1 MFFVLAK
8 CCTVDSKC
16 KDKYLHILCYLY
28 IHTVVILCGYMWLR
42 ICLCICIYL
51 FICMSFY
58 VHTSWYKCLILY
70 AIPAPLPKSAHRN
83 DQSWF
88 DGSIFGFLTLWSW
101 RIHFQDVCVTQT
113 KTGTKRR
120 GPSLQEGVCVC
131 VYICMWDCLSPVW
144 AFAPC
149 FPVLVQWQMQLKRVG
164 FDGEKIHRALMF
176 LFDDFLSRNLT
187 QVKAKLIQIIYV
199 FCSFSPGM
207 SETPENISGSLRPFM
222 KSSGYLHDVGRN
234 FSFAHGY
241 FGQRHYE
248 SRLQKE
254 DGRFEPANLNLA
266 GWHQVFLV
274 TNVLHKLCHWIW
286 CTLMVGC

>member
-1 MFFVLAK
+1 
-8 CCTVDSKC
+8 
-16 KDKYLHILCYLY
+16 
-28 IHTVVILCGYMWLR
+28 
-42 ICLCICIYL
+42 
-51 FICMSFY
+51 
-58 VHTSWYKCLILY
+58 
-70 AIPAPLPKSAHRN
+70 
-83 DQSWF
+83 
-88 DGSIFGFLTLWSW
+88 
-101 RIHFQDVCVTQT
+101 
-113 KTGTKRR
+113 
-120 GPSLQEGVCVC
+120 
-131 VYICMWDCLSPVW
+131 MWDCLSPVW